1 MRVRLHGAQDLKAA
15 DDTTRDGKKDMSD
28 PYCTL
33 GLHETEHR
41 GTPCDATDP
50 NPNPNPNP
58 NPKRGTLCHATDP
71 DLGPDQ

>member
-1 MRVRLHGAQDLKAA
+1 MVRVRLHGAQDLKAA
-15 DDTTRDGKKDMSD
+15 DDTTKDGKKDMSD

-50 NPNPNPNP
+50 
-58 NPKRGTLCHATDP
+58 
-71 DLGPDQ
+71 DLGPDH

>member
-1 MRVRLHGAQDLKAA
+1 MVRVRLHGAQDLKAA

-28 PYCTL
+28 PYSTL

-50 NPNPNPNP
+50 
-58 NPKRGTLCHATDP
+58 
-71 DLGPDQ
+71 DLGPDH